1 MKRLLALTII
11 TLSQVPPGRK
21 SAQIETN
28 VMLHNRSIKSEL
40 RGFQY
45 DRAQY
50 NGGAE
55 NERPEH
61 ESAKTWQNAA
71 RKKSLISVHDF
82 CRTPEAQP
90 FNPVPGRIYPHQ
102 TDTHS
107 DVKCPAEESD

>member
-1 MKRLLALTII
+1 LTK
-11 TLSQVPPGRK
+11 TVKALSQVPPGRK
-21 SAQIETN
+21 SAEIETS
-28 VMLHNRSIKSEL
+28 VMLHNRSVKSEL

-55 NERPEH
+55 NERPEP
-61 ESAKTWQNAA
+61 ESTKTWQNAA
-71 RKKSLISVHDF
+71 RKKSLISVYDF

-90 FNPVPGRIYPHQ
+90 FNPVPCRIHPHQ